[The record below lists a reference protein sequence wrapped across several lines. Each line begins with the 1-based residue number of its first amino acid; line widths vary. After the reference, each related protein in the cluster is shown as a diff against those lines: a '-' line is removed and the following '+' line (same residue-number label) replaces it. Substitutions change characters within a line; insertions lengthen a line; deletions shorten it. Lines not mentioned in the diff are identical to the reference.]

1 MIWGCKEGGKERKS
15 WCFGINSIREQ
26 YHKRGK
32 YNREEKRKK
41 SEKGKGGK
49 TNKANM
55 PQYSKHSIFLL
66 INFISFI
73 SFEYIEQKYT
83 HTHTSSIRTPN
94 LSSKLK
100 T

>member
-1 MIWGCKEGGKERKS
+1 MVFQHKQYPRTVPQEG
-15 WCFGINSIREQ
+15 SIT
-26 YHKRGK
+26 
-32 YNREEKRKK
+32 EETRKK

-55 PQYSKHSIFLL
+55 PKYSKHPIFLL
-66 INFISFI
+66 INSISFI
-73 SFEYIEQKYT
+73 SFEYIEQKYIY
-83 HTHTSSIRTPN
+83 THTSSIRTPN